1 MIDEFSIVAV
11 IDQIYWI
18 LVQFLAVFYVLD
30 NRKKKTCFIVV
41 LDYLFQ
47 DLKNLREQLY
57 SAAEYFELS
66 YAKDDQKHM

>member
-1 MIDEFSIVAV
+1 MVV
-11 IDQIYWI
+11 IDQNCV
-18 LVQFLAVFYVLD
+18 VQFLAVFYVLD
-30 NRKKKTCFIVV
+30 NRNKTCFIVV